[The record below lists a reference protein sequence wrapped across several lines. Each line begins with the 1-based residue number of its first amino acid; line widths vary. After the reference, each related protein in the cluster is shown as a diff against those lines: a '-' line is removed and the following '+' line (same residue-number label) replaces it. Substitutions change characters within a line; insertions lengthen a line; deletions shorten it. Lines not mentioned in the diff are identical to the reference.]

1 MLKYLTTHRRLA
13 LLNTGIILFVTLFA
27 LATPSVF
34 KLLIEGVL
42 PDSNF
47 RSYILGAIVLLAITV
62 GRSVLGVV
70 QDYVFLL
77 HRQLLEVSAL
87 KSALQRDD
95 LKALNIGETF
105 AHIRNF
111 VANFQYF
118 WIQFAFY
125 LAYAVFISGIV
136 LAAFYLIEPM
146 YCWLSLGFMLL
157 HIANF
162 GLFRPWV
169 EGSARQFNDSKSGL
183 IGEVSSH
190 LKLLPEAKAAGRE
203 RFFEERVHVFSADYA
218 ASYLRKEFINF
229 LQQLIQNGLINTF
242 YIVFL
247 AVALYISIQ
256 NNVSIGSAAL
266 CIFLASFL
274 FEPIYRFSAI
284 VKACYEASNYSAW
297 VPDRLGLRPTH
308 AVASGELRLDNVV
321 TGVMAQRQM
330 AALNLVFAPGKLHL
344 IKGPSGCGKSTLLD
358 CIAGLEPLVSGKI
371 SIGGHSQGAA
381 VKSSLYYCEQN
392 AAIFP
397 GDLLQNLCFYDSA
410 VHTPTTEK
418 LLRAIHLDP
427 GQRSLP
433 PKAEALS
440 GGQKQR
446 LALARSLY
454 CAGGILLFDEPTSAL
469 DADNE
474 HAVLRLLQDAARDKV
489 VIMVS
494 HSPLAEQYAG
504 SVHDMGALASSH

>member
-1 MLKYLTTHRRLA
+1 MIKYLTTHRRIA
-13 LLNTGIILFVTLFA
+13 LLNTGVILFVTLFA

-77 HRQLLEVSAL
+77 HRQLLEVAAL
-87 KSALQRDD
+87 KSALHRDD
-95 LKALNIGETF
+95 LKALNISETF

-136 LAAFYLIEPM
+136 LCAFYLIEPV

-169 EGSARQFNDSKSGL
+169 EGSARRFNDSKSGL

-190 LKLLPEAKAAGRE
+190 LKLLPEAKAAARE
-203 RFFEERVHVFSADYA
+203 TFFEDRMRVFSADYA

-229 LQQLIQNGLINTF
+229 LQQLIQNGLINAF

-247 AVALYISIQ
+247 CVALYISIQ
-256 NNVSIGSAAL
+256 SNVSIGSAAL

-284 VKACYEASNYSAW
+284 VKAYFEASNYSAW
-297 VPDRLGLRPTH
+297 VPDQLRLPVP
-308 AVASGELRLDNVV
+308 VAPVSGELRLEQVM
-321 TGVMAQRQM
+321 TSVMAQRGM
-330 AALNLVFAPGKLHL
+330 APLNLVFAPGKLHL

-358 CIAGLEPLVSGKI
+358 CIAGVEALASGRI
-371 SIGGHSQGAA
+371 SIGDSARHSR
-381 VKSSLYYCEQN
+381 SSLYYCEQN
-392 AAIFP
+392 AAVFP
-397 GDLLQNLCFYDSA
+397 GDLVQNLTFYDEA
-410 VHTPTTEK
+410 VHTATTEK
-418 LLRAIHLDP
+418 LLQAIHLDP
-427 GQRSLP
+427 GQRALP
-433 PKAEALS
+433 QKAEALS

-474 HAVLRLLQDAARDKV
+474 HAILRLLQEAARNKV
-489 VIMVS
+489 IIMVS
-494 HSPLAEQYAG
+494 HSAVAEQYAD
-504 SVHDMGALASSH
+504 SVYDMGVLAPA